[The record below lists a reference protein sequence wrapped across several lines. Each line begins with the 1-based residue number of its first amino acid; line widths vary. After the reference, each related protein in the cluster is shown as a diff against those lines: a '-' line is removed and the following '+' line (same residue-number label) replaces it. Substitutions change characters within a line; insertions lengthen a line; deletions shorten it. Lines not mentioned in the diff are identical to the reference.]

1 MTAFAIVFAL
11 WFPASIRI
19 VSSSRQYILGMD
31 AQYPFAS
38 REDIWR
44 VFEEV
49 KDLYSTQLEHG
60 ERIARLERRRE
71 DDARLKSV
79 WGPVSQFPNTMS
91 GGPLTGKVAAAPQG
105 GFLCFPLLIY

>member
-1 MTAFAIVFAL
+1 
-11 WFPASIRI
+11 
-19 VSSSRQYILGMD
+19 MD

-79 WGPVSQFPNTMS
+79 WGPVSQFPNTMT
-91 GGPLTGKVAAAPQG
+91 GPLTGMIPFK
-105 GFLCFPLLIY
+105 LYR

>member
-1 MTAFAIVFAL
+1 MKSAL
-11 WFPASIRI
+11 TSLRLSDT
-19 VSSSRQYILGMD
+19 VGMD

-79 WGPVSQFPNTMS
+79 WGPISQFPSTMS
-91 GGPLTGKVAAAPQG
+91 GPLTGMI
-105 GFLCFPLLIY
+105 FLGSLYNFVPF